1 MCGSVILRQGGI
13 MRRLNIDVCVSR
25 EGLIVMGDV
34 LGGMRSIDRVE
45 WHRTARQLVDQGLLR
60 PLGGCVLLPAYRGWT
75 GCVGGF
81 GAVDENQNRN

>member
-1 MCGSVILRQGGI
+1 MCGSAILRLGGI

-34 LGGMRSIDRVE
+34 LGGMRSIDRTE

-60 PLGGCVLLPAYRGWT
+60 PLGDVCYYQLTEVGRAVLAALGR
-75 GCVGGF
+75 
-81 GAVDENQNRN
+81 